1 MLVFYFM
8 RQSSLH
14 LKFLLFI
21 DCYGLFIRHTES
33 GKCITRSE
41 ELVYK
46 HARYALPYFVV
57 MIDNCLDFKA
67 QFRYLN
73 PELLQNIESGGILMT
88 STTNSYKDRWAVY
101 KGVSS
106 GAKKVQNGQDHY
118 LKQTNSNSLSLYNLD
133 VCAEPS
139 INSNT
144 AYVMKRAISQCKEI
158 KHEFT
163 FGKWNV

>member
-1 MLVFYFM
+1 M
-8 RQSSLH
+8 
-14 LKFLLFI
+14 LFI
-21 DCYGLFIRHTES
+21 DCQGVFLRHTKS

-41 ELVYK
+41 ELVYNYPS
-46 HARYALPYFVV
+46 YALPYFVV
-57 MIDNCLDFKA
+57 MTDNCLDLKA

-106 GAKKVQNGQDHY
+106 GAKKVQNSQNHY
-118 LKQTNSNSLSLYNLD
+118 LKQTNSNSLSLYNLG

-139 INSNT
+139 INSKT
-144 AYVMKRAISQCKEI
+144 SYVMRTAISQCNEI

>member
-1 MLVFYFM
+1 M
-8 RQSSLH
+8 H

-21 DCYGLFIRHTES
+21 DCYGLFLRHTES

-41 ELVYK
+41 ELVYNNAK
-46 HARYALPYFVV
+46 YALPYFVV

-73 PELLQNIESGGILMT
+73 PELLQNIESGGILMA
-88 STTNSYKDRWAVY
+88 STAKSYKDRWAVY
-101 KGVSS
+101 KGVSET
-106 GAKKVQNGQDHY
+106 AKTTQNSKNHY
-118 LKQTNSNSLSLYNLD
+118 LKQNNSRSLSLYNLK

-139 INSNT
+139 INSKT
-144 AYVMKRAISQCKEI
+144 SFVMKRAISLCNEAE
-158 KHEFT
+158 HEFT